1 MTDEIGRVI
10 GTSDHVEPEG
20 SLMVQV
26 AVGDR
31 TIAVRIDPSQVA
43 ILLNRLQPL
52 AVVHAQREGQN
63 VSLPQFEANAIG
75 LAHQGPEVAL
85 MVSTDQTGHLV
96 IRLNDELFQKLDS
109 EVNRAKTYR
118 PASPKPQ

>member
-1 MTDEIGRVI
+1 
-10 GTSDHVEPEG
+10 
-20 SLMVQV
+20 MVQV
-26 AVGDR
+26 AIGDR
-31 TIAVRIDPSQVA
+31 TIEVRIDPAEVA
-43 ILLNRLQPL
+43 ILLNRLQSL
-52 AVVHAQREGQN
+52 AIAHAQQEGQN
-63 VSLPQFEANAIG
+63 VSLPQLDANDIG
-75 LAHQGPEVAL
+75 LAHQGQEVAL